1 MKLNSTIETLLG
13 ISMPLVVAE
22 DQGLAR
28 AAKRT
33 PVLLKTFFS
42 PAVLQRILVTS
53 LSILVSIL
61 IPEFSS
67 MMAFLGSFS
76 AFILCVIVPIA
87 AKIML
92 AGHCGIFD
100 AVILA
105 LGIMKAIWGTAAA
118 FSAD

>member
-13 ISMPLVVAE
+13 IRMPLVATE
-22 DQGLAR
+22 DQYLTGAP
-28 AAKRT
+28 KKT

-42 PAVLQRILVTS
+42 PAVIQRILVTS

-61 IPEFSS
+61 VPEFSS

-76 AFILCVIVPIA
+76 AFILCVIGPIA

-100 AVILA
+100 GVVLT

-118 FSAD
+118 FSLV